1 MMTKLI
7 RNLHITYLNVMWMK
21 TNSKALTIGFIIGLV
36 AGLMAGYA
44 VALPQISELRERVDA
59 YESKISELESQI
71 EELEEMMPSVSG
83 KDNTCY
89 GAVSVKVVNDR
100 WVDTSSL
107 RNFGESATRLMN
119 ARTNEEKAV
128 AIWRFIQQCTGV
140 TGTVPKEPAY
150 GLSYIADP
158 MKLLNVY
165 GAHWCDGLSRI
176 MIMTWRSMGYR
187 AEKFYKWG
195 HTLADCWWR
204 DEDEVDRWHL
214 FDVSQHWFVYDR
226 SGTHIAS
233 ADEIMLDYSLIS
245 IPSKTPI
252 PDIPSGFGLWS
263 YVHAGHL
270 NWPNHSML
278 LNFRPGES
286 FTRLW
291 GNIIRPYYNVFLGR
305 NKIIEEKAR
314 DFEHGPYPLTY
325 GNGILI
331 YKPDLSKSSFKK
343 RLFREPKNLATTEE
357 DGKSPN
363 LHPATP
369 GKPGIAII
377 RISSP
382 YIISDAWI
390 SGKFVRNT
398 RDDKIII
405 SISIDGGK
413 HWKEVYRA
421 DKTGIFSIEKH
432 SITTKFN
439 PDKNYPPGLITP
451 FGHYSYLL
459 KIKMEAANEV
469 SDCGIYDLSITTI
482 TQHNI
487 FSLPQLWPGKN
498 IITVTGEIAPDTS
511 LRITYVWD
519 DLMGKERRNVA
530 IVESTPYRYEIL
542 TDGEKWEDV
551 ICKSITIEAIPRIGK
566 GNFIEV
572 KEKAPKVLNNITP
585 MDAFPTEKIIGSS
598 RPKPLKT
605 VEEYIEELQEA
616 IPRHDKVKTRNA
628 LWGLMALGRS
638 AYKAKDVIIN
648 VIYKDISDGFYNK
661 IYACQA
667 LYQVA
672 GDEAASTLIKVLER
686 DPQISWG
693 DPTGRYNDVTL
704 WLHTCASAASILA
717 RISTPEAKNA
727 ADLIA
732 DFLDPEKATAKIGF
746 TPNDDNVWRWG
757 ELRWAFIKALG
768 KLGSPKHGVILRKI
782 LLSGD
787 GDTSALA
794 ARALGE
800 IGDVAAVP
808 DLLHILEK
816 HVYQP
821 QGLYAIE
828 SLGKLGNATI
838 APKLYHYLNHSDED
852 YRGFA
857 AEALGK
863 LGNKDAIPYLEAL
876 LERETFS
883 WVKDACI
890 KSISLLKEK

>member
-1 MMTKLI
+1 
-7 RNLHITYLNVMWMK
+7 MK
-21 TNSKALTIGFIIGLV
+21 TNSKALTRGLIVGLV
-36 AGLMAGYA
+36 VGLIAGYVA
-44 VALPQISELRERVDA
+44 ALPQISELRERVNA
-59 YESKISELESQI
+59 YQSKISELEDQI
-71 EELEEMMPSVSG
+71 EELEEIMSSLGG
-83 KDNTCY
+83 KDKTHY
-89 GAVSVKVVNDR
+89 GATSVKVVSDR

-107 RNFGESATRLMN
+107 RDFGESTARLMD
-119 ARTNEEKAV
+119 AQTNEEKAIAV
-128 AIWRFIQQCTGV
+128 WRFIQQCTAV
-140 TGTVPKEPAY
+140 TGTIPKEPAY
-150 GLSYIADP
+150 GVSYVVDP

-195 HTLADCWWR
+195 HTLTDCWWE
-204 DEDEVDRWHL
+204 DEDGVDRWHL

-270 NWPNHSML
+270 NWSKHSML

-291 GNIIRPYYNVFLGR
+291 GNIICPYYNVFLGR
-305 NKIIEEKAR
+305 NRIIKEKAR

-325 GNGILI
+325 GNGILV
-331 YKPDLSKSSFKK
+331 YKPDLSRSSFKK
-343 RLFREPKNLATTEE
+343 RLFTEPKNLATTEE
-357 DGKSPN
+357 DGKSPD

-398 RDDKIII
+398 RDDKIVI
-405 SISIDGGK
+405 SISVDGGK

-421 DKTGIFSIEKH
+421 DKIGIFNIEKH
-432 SITTKFN
+432 KIATKFN
-439 PDKNYPPGLITP
+439 PEENYPSGLITP
-451 FGHYSYLL
+451 FGHYEYLL
-459 KIKMEAANEV
+459 KIKMEAASKI
-469 SDCGIYDLSITTI
+469 SDCGIYNLSITTI

-519 DLMGKERRNVA
+519 DRMGKERRNVA
-530 IVESTPYRYEIL
+530 IVENTPYKYEIL

-585 MDAFPTEKIIGSS
+585 ADAFPTEKIIGSS
-598 RPKPLKT
+598 RPEPLKT
-605 VEEYIEELQEA
+605 TEEYINELQEG
-616 IPRHDKVKTRNA
+616 ISQHDRVKTRNA

-638 AYKAKDVIIN
+638 AYKAKDAIIN
-648 VIYKDISDGFYNK
+648 AIYNDISDGFYNK

-672 GDEAASTLIKVLER
+672 EDEAVPTLIKILEK

-693 DPTGRYNDVTL
+693 DLTGRYNDVTV
-704 WLHTCASAASILA
+704 WLHTCAAASSILA
-717 RISTPEAKNA
+717 HISNAEAKKA

-732 DFLDPEKATAKIGF
+732 DLLDPEKAVAKIGF
-746 TPNDDNVWRWG
+746 APSDDNVWRWR
-757 ELRWAFIKALG
+757 ELQWAFIKALG
-768 KLGSPKHGVILRKI
+768 KLGNPKHGVILRKI
-782 LLSGD
+782 LLGKD
-787 GDTSALA
+787 EDASALA

-800 IGDVAAVP
+800 IGDTTAVP

-816 HVYQP
+816 HAYQP
-821 QGLYAIE
+821 QGLYSIE

-838 APKLYHYLNHSDED
+838 AQKLYPYLNHSDED

-876 LERETFS
+876 LEKEAFN
-883 WVKDACI
+883 WVKETCM
-890 KSISLLKEK
+890 KSILLLKKN